1 MDKRYEA
8 FCLADPYFYETPAR
22 GPARSRR
29 SNSSTDANGGNGTNG
44 KGGEFPAARRPV
56 PAGWTTGRAGDWL
69 HLHPEGLDLPAQ
81 GWKIHVSA
89 RPGNAARIADAV
101 HDYCVPRR
109 LSFKFVPTS
118 HQVYLRNSKYAPREA
133 AGKFV
138 TLYPED
144 TNRLRVVLE
153 ELDEILKGETGPYV
167 LSDLRWREGP
177 LYVRYGGFTRRLC
190 ADDSGA
196 LVPALE
202 NAEGELVPDLR
213 RPGFHLPP
221 WVTLPDFLEPAL
233 AARNATTV
241 RELPYRIERA
251 LHFSNGGGVYSG
263 TDTRTGEQVV
273 LKEARPHAG
282 LAADGVDAVARLERE
297 AAALERLDGLDTV
310 PRLRDGFTLG
320 DHRFLVMDH
329 LPGRTLN
336 SFFAER
342 HPLLT
347 PRTDRAAIAEYTRW
361 ALGILAAVERAVT
374 ALHERGVVFNDLH
387 MFNIMVAPDETS
399 VALLD
404 FETASY
410 PGAETRQLVAHP
422 GFLAPADRSGPAVD
436 RYALACLRLAM
447 FLPLTSLLGLDR
459 GKAAHLAELASGLFP
474 DLPAGFLDAAVAEIE
489 HASSTT
495 EATTAGTGGTAGI
508 AVSPAA
514 GDPPGVTG
522 PAAARRAAEPAAARQ
537 SEDAGHTGPAGP
549 AGGTDPGGRS
559 PDREALVRAILDS
572 ADPGR
577 VDRLFPGDIAQFSE
591 GGGSCLAHG
600 AAGVLYALAEVGA
613 DPYPEG
619 ERWLLDRVAERGP
632 NAPLGLYDGL
642 GGVALAL
649 HRLGHAER
657 ALELT
662 DALCLP
668 GRARGWEHLPVDLFG
683 GLAGIGLTLDHLA
696 DAGAGEAARRGAES
710 IAERFAEHP
719 SLVGPVRP
727 DSRAGLLHGAS
738 GAALFLI
745 RRYERDG
752 ERARLDA
759 AGAALR
765 RDLSRCVPDRSGTLL
780 VDEGSRLMP
789 YVGAGSVGI
798 AMVLDAYLAHRPEEE
813 DLARARAAILPAAR
827 SRFYVQP
834 GLFRGRAGMILHL
847 TRTPLDGP
855 AEDRERDLAEQVD
868 AMAWYAVALGD
879 GTAFPGDQM
888 MRLSMDLATGTAGCL
903 LALTAARQPDRG
915 IGLPFLP
922 PLAPR
927 GDGRPHE
934 RPRSTGVRHNRT
946 APFPL
951 VSR

>member
-22 GPARSRR
+22 GPARSRE
-29 SNSSTDANGGNGTNG
+29 GNGT
-44 KGGEFPAARRPV
+44 GGTSREFPAARRPV

-69 HLHPEGLDLPAQ
+69 HLHPEGVELPAQ

-89 RPGNAARIADAV
+89 RPGNAAGIAEAI
-101 HDYCVPRR
+101 HDYCVSNR
-109 LSFKFVPTS
+109 LSFKFVPS
-118 HQVYLRNSKYAPREA
+118 PHQVYLRNSKYAPREG
-133 AGKFV
+133 AGKFA

-144 TNRLRVVLE
+144 TERLRTVLE
-153 ELDEILKGETGPYV
+153 ELDGILAGETGPYI

-177 LYVRYGGFTRRLC
+177 LYVRYGAFTRRQC
-190 ADDSGA
+190 RDESGA

-202 NAEGELVPDLR
+202 NAEGELVPDRR

-221 WVTLPDFLEPAL
+221 WVTLPGFLEPAL

-241 RELPYRIERA
+241 RDLPYRIERA
-251 LHFSNGGGVYSG
+251 LHFSNGGGVYAG
-263 TDTRTGEQVV
+263 TDTRSGEAVV

-297 AAALERLDGLDTV
+297 AAVLERLDGVDSV
-310 PRLRDGFTLG
+310 PRLRDRFTLG

-347 PRTDRAAIAEYTRW
+347 PRTDRDAIAAYTRW
-361 ALGILAAVERAVT
+361 ALGIHAAVERAVG

-422 GFLAPADRSGPAVD
+422 GFLAPPDRSGPAVD

-489 HASSTT
+489 SGSSPTADTT
-495 EATTAGTGGTAGI
+495 PGNGTGG
-508 AVSPAA
+508 VPAA
-514 GDPPGVTG
+514 NPGLRFRRTDG
-522 PAAARRAAEPAAARQ
+522 PGA
-537 SEDAGHTGPAGP
+537 D
-549 AGGTDPGGRS
+549 DRS
-559 PDREALVRAILDS
+559 PDRESMVRAILSS

-577 VDRLFPGDIAQFSE
+577 TDRLFPGDIAQFAE
-591 GGGSCLAHG
+591 GGGTCLAHG

-619 ERWLLDRVAERGP
+619 ERWLLDRVAQPDPRTP
-632 NAPLGLYDGL
+632 PGLYDGL
-642 GGVALAL
+642 AGVALAL

-662 DALCLP
+662 EALCLP
-668 GRARGWEHLPVDLFG
+668 GRAKGWEHLPVDLFG

-710 IAERFAEHP
+710 IAERFADHP
-719 SLVGPVRP
+719 SLVGPVGP

-752 ERARLDA
+752 ETARLDA

-798 AMVLDAYLAHRPEEE
+798 AMVLDAYLAHRPHEE

-847 TRTPLDGP
+847 ARTPLDGP
-855 AEDRERDLAEQVD
+855 AKDRERDLSEQVD
-868 AMAWYAVALGD
+868 AMAWYAVALGG

-903 LALTAARQPDRG
+903 LALTAAREPDRG

-934 RPRSTGVRHNRT
+934 RPRTTGVHHNRT
-946 APFPL
+946 APSPL